1 MAVRYGIGTTDAQ
14 LRAWC
19 LSGLVLSRR
28 LQGLSTTS
36 IIFIEIDILTC
47 SSAILLWMSYNHNE
61 TYGPKSTHARNAE
74 GSTQKDIE
82 EESIDLSPIPRNAA
96 QMPTK
101 PAPVQSHAGNQAAG
115 MDGQDGPNTKY
126 EGV

>member
-1 MAVRYGIGTTDAQ
+1 MAVHYGIGITDAQ

-28 LQGLSTTS
+28 LQGLSTAS
-36 IIFIEIDILTC
+36 ITIVEIDILTC

-82 EESIDLSPIPRNAA
+82 EESTDPSPIPRNTA
-96 QMPTK
+96 QMPTEST
-101 PAPVQSHAGNQAAG
+101 PVQSHAGNRAAG
-115 MDGQDGPNTKY
+115 MDGQDGSDTKY

>member
-19 LSGLVLSRR
+19 SSGLVLSRR

-36 IIFIEIDILTC
+36 IIFVEIDILTC

-82 EESIDLSPIPRNAA
+82 EESIDLSSIPRNAA

-115 MDGQDGPNTKY
+115 MDGQDGPNTGY